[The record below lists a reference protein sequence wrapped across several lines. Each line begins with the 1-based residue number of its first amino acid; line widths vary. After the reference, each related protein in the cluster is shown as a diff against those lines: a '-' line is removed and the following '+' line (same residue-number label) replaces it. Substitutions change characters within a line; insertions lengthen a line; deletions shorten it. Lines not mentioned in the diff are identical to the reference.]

1 MTSGRAE
8 ARAPGRL
15 DVLGGVA
22 DYSGSLVLQMPITAT
37 TTVRLAALPEPW
49 IRMTS
54 PGRGAVAVPDTACDV
69 VAAAAGAAAAGRAW
83 LDDHDVPAWAR
94 YPLGCLMLFC
104 DRFGWRPRGGLAI
117 EIASDVPVS
126 MGVSSSAALEVATLR
141 ALERLSGH
149 AFAGTALARL
159 AQRAENELVGAP
171 CGLMDQL
178 AAAHGTAGA
187 LLPILCRPDVLAPP
201 LPLPPGIVA
210 AGWPSGVAHAVSGSP
225 YGTARTA
232 AFMAKEILATRLGRR
247 LAHLAELAPGEVE
260 AVDRDALPATMEG
273 RDFTA
278 LHGGVDDPLSRIDPD
293 HDYPVRAAAEFA
305 TGENARA
312 AAAAELLGRTA
323 GKTPAE
329 VAAMIGDLMAASH
342 RGYSAIGLGATETDA
357 MVEAIRRRGP
367 AQGFYGARVSGGGC
381 GGTVVVLLA
390 ATSLPALRQLAAEM
404 TGTDVIT

>member
-1 MTSGRAE
+1 MTAGQAE
-8 ARAPGRL
+8 GRAPGRL

-22 DYSGSLVLQMPITAT
+22 DYSGSLVLQMPIAAT
-37 TTVRLAALPEPW
+37 TRVRLAALPEPS
-49 IRMTS
+49 IRVTS
-54 PGRGAVAVPDTACDV
+54 GGRAAVAVPATACDV
-69 VAAAAGAAAAGRAW
+69 VTATGEPAAARRW
-83 LDDHDVPAWAR
+83 LDERGVAAWAR

-117 EIASDVPVS
+117 EIESDVPVS

-187 LLPILCRPDVLAPP
+187 LLPILCRPDVLSTP
-201 LPLPPGIVA
+201 LPLPPGIIA
-210 AGWPSGVAHAVSGSP
+210 AGWPSGVSHAVSGSP

-232 AFMAKEILATRLGRR
+232 AFMAKAILASRLGRHVT
-247 LAHLAELAPGEVE
+247 HLAELAPGDVD
-260 AVDRDALPATMEG
+260 AVDRDALPATMTG
-273 RDFTA
+273 REFTA
-278 LHGGVDDPLSRIDPD
+278 RHGGLDDPLSRIDPD

-312 AAAAELLGRTA
+312 ATAVELLGRPA
-323 GKTPAE
+323 GTSPTE
-329 VAAMIGDLMAASH
+329 VAAMIGALMGESH

-367 AQGFYGARVSGGGC
+367 AHGLYGARVSGGGC
-381 GGTVVVLLA
+381 GGTVVVLLSA
-390 ATSLPALRQLAAEM
+390 AALPDLRALAAEM